1 MIREFAALLARRRT
15 VPFPLGRSTM
25 TQHRLTRRDAV
36 LLLAAVVLAWGG
48 NWPVTKLILVSLPP
62 LWTTA
67 LRSAIGTAMLLAL
80 AAGQGRLIRPRQG
93 DVPVILS
100 IGLLH
105 MVGFSTLVSSGLQF
119 VPAGRSIVLGYT
131 SPLWVAPGA
140 FLLLNERLSARRLLG
155 VAIGLAG
162 LMVMFNPA
170 SFDWGDRLSVIGNAQ
185 LLLAAL
191 CWSASIIYVRSHRWV
206 SPPFELL
213 FWEALLATLVLLPLA
228 LAVEGVPAIPW
239 HGGLVLLLLY
249 GGAFGIAL
257 PYWAITLVN
266 RSLPATA
273 TALGLLAVPPMG
285 IACSA
290 AVLGE
295 PLSLTLLAAM
305 ALIIGGIAI
314 GTPLADTAAP
324 EDGSA

>member
-1 MIREFAALLARRRT
+1 MLESAILPTRRSRNR
-15 VPFPLGRSTM
+15 PPPP
-25 TQHRLTRRDAV
+25 RLVMANHYLSRRDAI

-48 NWPVTKLILVSLPP
+48 SWPVTKVILESLPP

-67 LRSAIGTAMLLAL
+67 LRSAIGTLMLLAIC
-80 AAGQGRLIRPRQG
+80 AGQGRLIRPRRG

-105 MVGFSTLVSSGLQF
+105 MVGFSALVSIGLQF

-131 SPLWVAPGA
+131 TPLWVTPGA
-140 FLLLNERLSARRLLG
+140 RLLLKEPITARRALG
-155 VAIGLAG
+155 VAIGLGA

-170 SFDWGDRLSVIGNAQ
+170 SFDWSDRTALLGNAL

-191 CWSASIIYVRSHRWV
+191 CWAGSILYVRAHRWL

-213 FWEALLATLVLLPLA
+213 FWEALLATFVLVPLA
-228 LAVEGVPAIPW
+228 LLVEGVPRVAW
-239 HGGLVLLLLY
+239 SAGLVLLLLY

-266 RSLPATA
+266 RSLPAAVTS
-273 TALGLLAVPPMG
+273 LGLLAVPPFG
-285 IACSA
+285 VACA
-290 AVLGE
+290 ALALGE
-295 PLSLTLLAAM
+295 PLSLTLLGAM

-314 GTPLADTAAP
+314 GANLPGPAARAYR
-324 EDGSA
+324 S

>member
-1 MIREFAALLARRRT
+1 MLESAILPTRRSRNR
-15 VPFPLGRSTM
+15 PPPP
-25 TQHRLTRRDAV
+25 RLVMANHYLSRRDAI

-48 NWPVTKLILVSLPP
+48 SWPVTKVILESLPP

-67 LRSAIGTAMLLAL
+67 LRSAIGTLMLLAIC
-80 AAGQGRLIRPRQG
+80 AGQGRLIRPRRG

-105 MVGFSTLVSSGLQF
+105 MVGFSALVSIGLQF

-131 SPLWVAPGA
+131 TPLWVTPGA
-140 FLLLNERLSARRLLG
+140 RLLLKEPITARRALG
-155 VAIGLAG
+155 VAIGLGA

-170 SFDWGDRLSVIGNAQ
+170 SFDWGDRAALLGNAL

-191 CWSASIIYVRSHRWV
+191 CWAGSILYVRAHRWL

-213 FWEALLATLVLLPLA
+213 FWEALLATFVLVPLA
-228 LAVEGVPAIPW
+228 LLVEGVPRVAW
-239 HGGLVLLLLY
+239 SAGLVLLLLY

-266 RSLPATA
+266 RSLPAAVTS
-273 TALGLLAVPPMG
+273 LGLLAVPPFG
-285 IACSA
+285 VACA
-290 AVLGE
+290 ALALGE
-295 PLSLTLLAAM
+295 PLSLTLLGAM

-314 GTPLADTAAP
+314 GANLPGPAARAYR
-324 EDGSA
+324 S

>member
-1 MIREFAALLARRRT
+1 MANHYL
-15 VPFPLGRSTM
+15 S
-25 TQHRLTRRDAV
+25 RRDAI

-48 NWPVTKLILVSLPP
+48 SWPVTKVILESLPP

-67 LRSAIGTAMLLAL
+67 LRSAIGTLMLLAIC
-80 AAGQGRLIRPRQG
+80 AGQGRLIRPRRG

-105 MVGFSTLVSSGLQF
+105 MVGFSALVSIGLQF

-131 SPLWVAPGA
+131 TPLWVTPGA
-140 FLLLNERLSARRLLG
+140 RLLLKEPITARRALG
-155 VAIGLAG
+155 VAIGLGA

-170 SFDWGDRLSVIGNAQ
+170 SFDWSDRTALLGNAL

-191 CWSASIIYVRSHRWV
+191 CWAGSILYVRAHRWL

-213 FWEALLATLVLLPLA
+213 FWEALLATFVLVPLA
-228 LAVEGVPAIPW
+228 LLVEGVPRVAW
-239 HGGLVLLLLY
+239 SAGLVLLLLY

-266 RSLPATA
+266 RSLPAAVTS
-273 TALGLLAVPPMG
+273 LGLLAVPPFG
-285 IACSA
+285 VACA
-290 AVLGE
+290 ALALGE
-295 PLSLTLLAAM
+295 PLSLTLLGAM

-314 GTPLADTAAP
+314 GANLPGPAARAYR
-324 EDGSA
+324 S

>member
-1 MIREFAALLARRRT
+1 MANHYL
-15 VPFPLGRSTM
+15 S
-25 TQHRLTRRDAV
+25 RRDAI
-36 LLLAAVVLAWGG
+36 LLLAAVVFAWGG
-48 NWPVTKLILVSLPP
+48 SWPVNKVILESLPP

-67 LRSAIGTAMLLAL
+67 IRSATGTLMLLAIC
-80 AAGQGRLIRPRQG
+80 ASQGRLTRPRRG

-105 MVGFSTLVSSGLQF
+105 MVCFSALVSFGLQL

-131 SPLWVAPGA
+131 TPLWVTPGA
-140 FLLLNERLSARRLLG
+140 RILLKEPITVRRALG
-155 VAIGLAG
+155 VAIGLGG

-170 SFDWGDRLSVIGNAQ
+170 SFDWGDRAALLGNAL

-191 CWSASIIYVRSHRWV
+191 CWAGSILYVRAHRWV

-213 FWEALLATLVLLPLA
+213 FWEALLATSVLVPLA
-228 LAVEGVPAIPW
+228 LLVEGVPRVAW
-239 HGGLVLLLLY
+239 SAGLVLLLLY

-266 RSLPATA
+266 RSLPAAVTS
-273 TALGLLAVPPMG
+273 LGLLAVPPFG
-285 IACSA
+285 VACA
-290 AVLGE
+290 ALALGE
-295 PLSLTLLAAM
+295 PVGLSLLGAM

-314 GTPLADTAAP
+314 GANLPGPAARAYR
-324 EDGSA
+324 S